1 MPYKY
6 AELGGRLVIP
16 GGGKMR
22 RLLSILRELLIP
34 RKQSGRQMLRNIG
47 IMIAMMGAASALCMV
62 MNTQSGSDNAVPMVF
77 VLAVLVIARLTDGYF
92 YSLVAT
98 IISVICVNFAFTYP
112 YFEFNFT
119 ITGYPLTFL
128 TMFAVSLVV
137 GMLTDQ
143 VKRQS
148 RIEAEA
154 EKEKM
159 KANLLRSVSHD
170 LRTPLTSIIGSS
182 SAVLENYDVF
192 GDDIKRDLIGHVR
205 DDAQWLMR
213 LVENILSVTRI
224 NDGAAK
230 IQKSPEAVEE
240 ITAEAVGKFRSRF
253 PTLPVRVSVPDELLL
268 VPMDAT
274 MIEQVL
280 LNLMENVAL
289 HAQTATE
296 IGLSVS
302 CQDGKAMFSVTD
314 NGQGIDRAILPRLF
328 GELFPHAGELSG
340 DGRRSMGIG
349 LSTCM
354 SIVRAHGGEMYA
366 ENLPQGGARVSF
378 TLPMN
383 QEDV

>member
-1 MPYKY
+1 MH
-6 AELGGRLVIP
+6 P
-16 GGGKMR
+16 GGKKTR
-22 RLLSILRELLIP
+22 RVLSILREMLIP
-34 RKQSGRQMLRNIG
+34 RRQGARQMLRNIG
-47 IMIAMMGAASALCMV
+47 IMMAMMGAASALCMV

-77 VLAVLVIARLTDGYF
+77 VLAVLVTARLTDGYF
-92 YSLVAT
+92 YSLIAT
-98 IISVICVNFAFTYP
+98 IISVIGVNYAFTYP

-119 ITGYPLTFL
+119 ITGYPLTFI

-192 GDDIKRDLIGHVR
+192 SDEVKRDLIGHVR

-230 IQKSPEAVEE
+230 IQKSPEAAEE
-240 ITAEAVGKFRSRF
+240 IAAEAVGKFRARF
-253 PTLPVRVSVPDELLL
+253 PDMPVRVSVPDELLF

-280 LNLMENVAL
+280 LNLMENVVL

-296 IGLSVS
+296 IELSVS
-302 CQDGKAMFSVTD
+302 CEDGYAVFSVAD
-314 NGQGIDRAILPRLF
+314 NGQGIDKVILPRLF
-328 GELFPHAGELSG
+328 EELFPHAGELSG

-349 LSTCM
+349 LSACM
-354 SIVRAHGGEMYA
+354 SIVRAHDGDMRA
-366 ENLPQGGARVSF
+366 RNLPRGGAQVSF
-378 TLPMN
+378 TLPIN
-383 QEDV
+383 QEEM

>member
-1 MPYKY
+1 MH
-6 AELGGRLVIP
+6 P
-16 GGGKMR
+16 GGKKTR
-22 RLLSILRELLIP
+22 RALSILREMLIP
-34 RKQSGRQMLRNIG
+34 RRQGARQMLRNIG
-47 IMIAMMGAASALCMV
+47 IMMAMMGAASALCMV

-77 VLAVLVIARLTDGYF
+77 VLAVLVTARLTDGYF
-92 YSLVAT
+92 YSLIAT
-98 IISVICVNFAFTYP
+98 IISVIGVNYAFTYP

-119 ITGYPLTFL
+119 ITGYPLTFI

-192 GDDIKRDLIGHVR
+192 SDEVKRDLIGHVR

-230 IQKSPEAVEE
+230 IQKSPEAAEE
-240 ITAEAVGKFRSRF
+240 IAAEAVGKFRARF
-253 PTLPVRVSVPDELLL
+253 PDMPVRVSVPDELLF

-280 LNLMENVAL
+280 LNLMENVVL

-296 IGLSVS
+296 IELSVS
-302 CQDGKAMFSVTD
+302 CEDGYAVFSVAD
-314 NGQGIDRAILPRLF
+314 NGQGIDKVILPRLF
-328 GELFPHAGELSG
+328 EELFPHAGELSG

-349 LSTCM
+349 LSACM
-354 SIVRAHGGEMYA
+354 SIVRAHDGDMRA
-366 ENLPQGGARVSF
+366 RNLPRGGAQVSF
-378 TLPMN
+378 TLPIN
-383 QEDV
+383 QEEM